1 MEIVFFVIIGSAILI
16 IIYGIIIYNNF
27 VTLKHQI
34 KKAWANIDVLLK
46 QRHDELTKLVET
58 CQQYMKYEQETLE
71 KVIKARSEVYSA
83 RQNQDITSLGKAET
97 NLRTGLGSLFAL
109 AESYP
114 ELKANDSF
122 LQLQNRISMLENS
135 IADRRELYNDSVNRN
150 NTRIEQF
157 PDHLIAGRYHF
168 KPATL
173 LEFSD
178 AEKADINIKS
188 MFNS

>member
-1 MEIVFFVIIGSAILI
+1 MEIAFFVIIGSTVLI

-83 RQNQDITSLGKAET
+83 RQNQDITGLGKAET
-97 NLRTGLGSLFAL
+97 NLRAGLGSLFAL

-150 NTRIEQF
+150 NTRIEQV
-157 PDHLIAGRYHF
+157 PDSLIAGRYNF

-173 LEFSD
+173 LEFSE

-188 MFNS
+188 MFS